1 MVDQIIEFE
10 TAKTAK
16 KKGFDIPW
24 GVGNSRGVFDAYRE
38 DGKLGSCVLSDGLYD
53 IQAPTQSLLQ
63 KWLRE
68 KHNISISVEFKLD
81 KHPILKYFTLVY
93 NIKARHIQHNRE
105 LKNTYEEALEVGL
118 KEGLQLIQTNK

>member
-1 MVDQIIEFE
+1 MTDQIIEF
-10 TAKTAK
+10 KTAK

-24 GVGNSRGVFDAYRE
+24 GINNRRGVFDAYRE

-68 KHNISISVEFKLD
+68 KHNIIIFLGPTTTVGKYAVEVD
-81 KHPILKYFTLVY
+81 TIEEHYHSETLIY
-93 NIKARHIQHNRE
+93 D
-105 LKNTYEEALEVGL
+105 TYELALEKGL
-118 KEGLQLIQTNK
+118 KEGLKLIKNEKSNN